1 MKDWLTVNELA
12 RIQGVTPRAI
22 RKGVANNKYVV
33 RQVNGKKGLMY
44 EIFVPAL
51 NETTQN
57 LIDFEKSKC
66 EIEKNRE
73 PVLRKNSI
81 TPPHARQIALA
92 RYDLVNLWVDYKKI
106 SKNKTQ
112 AGKEFIDI
120 YNDGKIYS
128 YLFNILGKIS
138 IGTIYRWHKAIKGN
152 DDYTKLIPN
161 YDYGEKAEFSKDTE
175 RTVTIGVYRLTMKS
189 NSDNFRQSSIQGV
202 MKRIKAKGATV
213 IIYEP
218 TLQDGE
224 TFFGSMVINDLKKFK
239 ELSQAIIAICNKI
252 FTSSIT
258 CYNCFDKVL
267 RHICII
273 CKQLF
278 CVFWQTITT
287 ITETRIIIVIAN
299 SRI

>member
-66 EIEKNRE
+66 EIEKADCRQRAKVNSFAVACPFSADNQANRE

-161 YDYGEKAEFSKDTE
+161 YDYGEKESNLQLTHEEELVFKSLLLTPNKTN
-175 RTVTIGVYRLTMKS
+175 IG
-189 NSDNFRQSSIQGV
+189 
-202 MKRIKAKGATV
+202 
-213 IIYEP
+213 
-218 TLQDGE
+218 
-224 TFFGSMVINDLKKFK
+224 
-239 ELSQAIIAICNKI
+239 
-252 FTSSIT
+252 
-258 CYNCFDKVL
+258 KV
-267 RHICII
+267 
-273 CKQLF
+273 
-278 CVFWQTITT
+278 
-287 ITETRIIIVIAN
+287 
-299 SRI
+299 